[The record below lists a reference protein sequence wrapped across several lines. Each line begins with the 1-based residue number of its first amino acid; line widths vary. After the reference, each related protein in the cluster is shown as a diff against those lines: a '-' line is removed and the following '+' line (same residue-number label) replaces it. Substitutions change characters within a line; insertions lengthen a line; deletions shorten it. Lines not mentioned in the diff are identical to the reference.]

1 MAKKLLYSLLMG
13 ILAGIAIGLGGF
25 LFIISTTY
33 ISGDLGKA
41 IGALLFPI
49 GLFMV
54 CTFGLHL
61 YTGKIGL
68 VFESKQEK
76 SFYLSLPIMF
86 IGNLI
91 GSLIIGFI
99 FLLLFK
105 NLFGVDEIVAR
116 ANAIAQGKNTF
127 NSFNDYLATF
137 LKSVFC
143 GVCVYLAV
151 KGFALNRLKVKGIV
165 ILFFFIFL
173 FVFAGFEHVV
183 ANMFYFTFGE
193 GWLTWGSVFN
203 ILICLVGNSI
213 GTIPGVLLI
222 KLINKKN
229 EA

>member
-13 ILAGIAIGLGGF
+13 ILAGIAIGLGGL

-33 ISGDLGKA
+33 INGDLGKA

-49 GLFMV
+49 GLFIV

-68 VFESKQEK
+68 IFENKQEK

-91 GSLIIGFI
+91 GSIIIGLISMLIIDG
-99 FLLLFK
+99 LL
-105 NLFGVDEIVAR
+105 NAREIMDR
-116 ANAIAQGKNTF
+116 AYAIADSKTTIETF
-127 NSFNDYLATF
+127 NDGLSVF

-151 KGFALNRLKVKGIV
+151 KGFNMNRLKPKGII

-183 ANMFYFTFGE
+183 ANMFYFTIGNV
-193 GWLTWGSVFN
+193 WGMWGAIIN
-203 ILICLVGNSI
+203 IAICLVGNSI

-229 EA
+229 EV